1 MIWHI
6 SEKPMGEVKME
17 LKELEYIVAIA
28 EEGSISKAA
37 QRLYMAQS
45 SLSQYLSR
53 CEAELQV
60 KLFARTGA
68 GVRLTAAGEIYV
80 RNARQMLWQ
89 YHRIRSELQ
98 ETEQETGGRILF
110 GISSFRGAALIP
122 PVLKRFRTAFPAVE
136 VRITELNSSELKKRV
151 AAGELDI
158 ALIAV
163 RPEEIEEDAEAVL
176 LDEVCLVVN
185 LAHPLMDCVR
195 YSAQSRPWI
204 EIRDTEPFEFLLSDR
219 DTVLGDMA
227 RDLFEKNGIAPPV
240 LNDNLTAA
248 FAAEMACAGLGLAF
262 TYRSCITPRSDVAY
276 VSLGEEG
283 YYVNLILTFPPN
295 GYRSRSNRA
304 FERMIREFYRDRNRV

>member
-136 VRITELNSSELKKRV
+136 VRITELNSSELKKKNSATPTRKT
-151 AAGELDI
+151 
-158 ALIAV
+158 
-163 RPEEIEEDAEAVL
+163 
-176 LDEVCLVVN
+176 
-185 LAHPLMDCVR
+185 LANVSIQFLNH
-195 YSAQSRPWI
+195 SAS
-204 EIRDTEPFEFLLSDR
+204 
-219 DTVLGDMA
+219 
-227 RDLFEKNGIAPPV
+227 
-240 LNDNLTAA
+240 
-248 FAAEMACAGLGLAF
+248 
-262 TYRSCITPRSDVAY
+262 
-276 VSLGEEG
+276 
-283 YYVNLILTFPPN
+283 
-295 GYRSRSNRA
+295 
-304 FERMIREFYRDRNRV
+304 